1 MVARNLYKRYRS
13 NSKYHPPGSAM
24 NLEFEPRDTE
34 GVGASSC
41 SAVVCEGGATLLK
54 IPEALYNSV
63 LRRTRTEQAIVVQTA
78 LNLWSL
84 PLLRFSSFGT
94 AVQAAKAAARLRCS
108 YRTLLA
114 SFGSPLETVYVLV
127 SGEVRVFAASSLAQR
142 GQSLYEGSVWDQ
154 QSTAMPPLG
163 SVNGSEYLAE
173 NSVAPLHLAEGSA
186 ASLDVTLRA
195 LLGSIAV
202 LRPGDAVGGLELQK
216 GLANFRFSYEVQTM
230 QAEVLAMPRS
240 VYVGLLREHQY
251 NCGSEERNRTVLSDQ
266 DFSAM
271 RKQRRATL
279 KVLQR
284 LKSEGGGSAGSC
296 VDSDGRADLS
306 AVGSLDSAS
315 AGLLEDFTMD
325 MLPSVD
331 AVASPRSPLRSNLGA
346 VWVAH
351 TPQRPGPRRH
361 WHGEQ
366 VPESPLRYIHPSPR
380 ARGTVSPRLPVS
392 SPRSQRSPRPQ
403 YIQLSSPRA
412 QASCWPAA
420 DPVKGAAQ
428 LEKAEELTALR
439 ALPATVL
446 ARPLLP
452 NPTQEYAASPAE
464 AALNASKALDAIRA
478 RVKAKNQLSCDAGIQ
493 ILSV

>member
-1 MVARNLYKRYRS
+1 
-13 NSKYHPPGSAM
+13 
-24 NLEFEPRDTE
+24 
-34 GVGASSC
+34 
-41 SAVVCEGGATLLK
+41 
-54 IPEALYNSV
+54 
-63 LRRTRTEQAIVVQTA
+63 
-78 LNLWSL
+78 
-84 PLLRFSSFGT
+84 
-94 AVQAAKAAARLRCS
+94 
-108 YRTLLA
+108 
-114 SFGSPLETVYVLV
+114 
-127 SGEVRVFAASSLAQR
+127 
-142 GQSLYEGSVWDQ
+142 
-154 QSTAMPPLG
+154 
-163 SVNGSEYLAE
+163 
-173 NSVAPLHLAEGSA
+173 
-186 ASLDVTLRA
+186 
-195 LLGSIAV
+195 
-202 LRPGDAVGGLELQK
+202 
-216 GLANFRFSYEVQTM
+216 
-230 QAEVLAMPRS
+230 VLAMPRS

-266 DFSAM
+266 DFTAM

-284 LKSEGGGSAGSC
+284 LKSEVGGSAGSC

-331 AVASPRSPLRSNLGA
+331 AVYSPRSPLRSNLGA

-380 ARGTVSPRLPVS
+380 ARGTVCPRLPGS

-412 QASCWPAA
+412 QASCRPAA

-428 LEKAEELTALR
+428 LEKAEELSALR

-478 RVKAKNQLSCDAGIQ
+478 RVKAKNQLSCDGGIQ